1 MPLILPIDPSIIVD
15 PGMASAL
22 LAGRKTQV
30 RVGARSALSG
40 SVPGDRL
47 WVREACIAGRR
58 EAEQDIATL
67 LKKAE
72 FAIFT
77 DGWRQYRD
85 GSGQP
90 GRQPGDGDYAWIAAT
105 QMPHWASRITLVVEW
120 VRAERLQQIT
130 RPDIRAEG
138 ARSILGGM
146 LWRWPRPIP
155 GRHLT
160 ARRAFAANW
169 NVNHPTPGDRW
180 EDNPPVIVLG
190 FRVESPGTQ

>member
-1 MPLILPIDPSIIVD
+1 MASNDPSIIVD

-22 LAGRKTQV
+22 LAGGKTQI

-40 SVPGDRL
+40 SAPGDRL
-47 WVREACIAGRR
+47 RVREACIAGRR
-58 EAEQDIATL
+58 EAGQDIATQL
-67 LKKAE
+67 SKAE

-77 DGWRQYRD
+77 DGWRRYRD

-90 GRQPGDGDYAWIAAT
+90 GRPPGEDDYTWIAAT
-105 QMPHWASRITLVVEW
+105 HMPRWASRLTLVIEW

-130 RPDIRAEG
+130 RADISAEG
-138 ARSILGGM
+138 AFPILGGL
-146 LWRWPRPIP
+146 LWRWPKPLP

-180 EDNPPVIVLG
+180 EDDPPVIVLG
-190 FRVESPGTQ
+190 FRIESRVAEI